1 MNVFLI
7 DADNLNSADWIDEA
21 FFKIEKTG
29 QKIDVR
35 RAYGSTTNLGALTS
49 ILLKRAIASLHNIPL
64 SKNTTDVALAVD
76 AMWFSLQ
83 TPTPATFFIGSGDAD
98 FVPLAARLRERG
110 IKVVGVSGPG
120 KMSKEVVP
128 WYDEVVYVGQENN
141 NHNGHN
147 VDVVHAHRLKTG
159 SAAAGAIIAVAS
171 SAAAQVVVATIPAP
185 LLKVARMQVDDEI
198 VSIKRILA
206 EIPGWLPNTVK
217 QLNQLGKPL
226 REAGIK
232 KGNSPLHN
240 LFAKYPTYFKV
251 LPTTGSAKQVRL
263 LKGL

>member
-21 FFKIEKTG
+21 FLKIEKAG
-29 QKIDVR
+29 QRINVR
-35 RAYGSTTNLGALTS
+35 RAYGSTTNLGTLSS
-49 ILLKRAIASLHNIPL
+49 ILLKRAIASLHNVPL

-83 TPTPATFFIGSGDAD
+83 MPTPDTLFIGSGDAD
-98 FVPLAARLRERG
+98 FVPLAARLRELG
-110 IKVVGVSGPG
+110 IRVVGVSGPG

-128 WYDEVVYVGQENN
+128 WYDEVIYVGQENST
-141 NHNGHN
+141 HNI
-147 VDVVHAHRLKTG
+147 DVVHAHRAKTV
-159 SAAAGAIIAVAS
+159 SAASTIVSAAS
-171 SAAAQVVVATIPAP
+171 SLAKPVVAATISAQP
-185 LLKVARMQVDDEI
+185 LKAARMQADDDI

-251 LPTTGSAKQVRL
+251 LPTSGSAKQVRL